1 MHHLFT
7 LIVQLSLTGFY
18 TALLCGETRSLLW
31 TRTSV
36 TVQHGVQCLEE
47 EPRLLSHIT
56 AMGYNSKKEQ
66 FILLSSISNYHWF
79 EWPSLRSSK
88 MTKHQCVS
96 YAEHV
101 LVDTQDDEGKLSHKY
116 IPLSPRNRLMYV
128 LSVED
133 TRQAGYMVLKV

>member
-1 MHHLFT
+1 
-7 LIVQLSLTGFY
+7 
-18 TALLCGETRSLLW
+18 
-31 TRTSV
+31 
-36 TVQHGVQCLEE
+36 
-47 EPRLLSHIT
+47 
-56 AMGYNSKKEQ
+56 
-66 FILLSSISNYHWF
+66 
-79 EWPSLRSSK
+79 

-101 LVDTQDDEGKLSHKY
+101 LVDTQDDEGKLSRKY